1 MFPTAQLGC
10 KCIKPLPGSNNT
22 QTFHIRTIWT
32 DCTPPTIITC
42 READSYSVLKSKL
55 NIWGLQFPVW
65 LKHFGLDVSGYPQ
78 TALTKQRESLE
89 EPLKVFTL
97 PSHQHS
103 GFWIPGDGEETIN
116 TPRIHRIFEI
126 GWLFCSQFLDLDNGL
141 RPSNSSWRQL
151 KEKKCMEILFA
162 MSEWFVTNNICNTQ
176 NIVFEI
182 CTIRYVKM
190 CS

>member
-1 MFPTAQLGC
+1 MWNVKCVSSSSCFQPGEGPCGGLLRDYTTWSCTKVGTFLMFPTAQLGC

-116 TPRIHRIFEI
+116 TLRIHSSFTI
-126 GWLFCSQFLDLDNGL
+126 LDETLTCCFKTQMPLVFKHIQHNG
-141 RPSNSSWRQL
+141 RN
-151 KEKKCMEILFA
+151 
-162 MSEWFVTNNICNTQ
+162 
-176 NIVFEI
+176 
-182 CTIRYVKM
+182 
-190 CS
+190 